1 MSDLRFSFPA
11 CLVAG
16 KGQITPDDVGLMRR
30 HMWPEGIC
38 SRQQVVM
45 AIALDNCCETRC
57 PEWTTYLVEAITD
70 FVVWRGSADG
80 IVSGETAGWLLE
92 GLAERG
98 AIPSQAGL
106 DILLHVLDVAREVP
120 GFLSAAALNQL
131 RLALL
136 PQPQGAYAQRRS
148 GANAV
153 TKADLAYIWRV
164 LRSALD
170 RGCLRLSR
178 AERLILQA
186 IDRLATPAEHHPGWR
201 EMMALA
207 ELISQSGGVR
217 TTAWLNVERTIRI
230 GAHHAA

>member
-38 SRQQVVM
+38 SRQQAIM

-70 FVVWRGSADG
+70 FVVWRESADG
-80 IVSGETAGWLLE
+80 VVSGETAGWLLE
-92 GLAERG
+92 CLAERG

-106 DILLHVLDVAREVP
+106 DILLHILDVAREVP
-120 GFLSAAALNQL
+120 RFLSAAALNQL

-136 PQPQGAYAQRRS
+136 PQPQGAYAHRRS
-148 GANAV
+148 GENAV
-153 TKADLAYIWRV
+153 TKSDLAYIWRV

-186 IDRLATPAEHHPGWR
+186 IDQLATAADHHPGWR
-201 EMMALA
+201 ETMALV
-207 ELISQSGGVR
+207 EFVPQSGDIR
-217 TTAWLNVERTIRI
+217 TTAWLDVGQAIKTGDHR
-230 GAHHAA
+230 AA